1 MESRVKLIFRKFCF
15 QKFLN
20 LKHNIVVIALLL
32 TTCNKSYSQI
42 SIELIGFDSISN
54 MMVIFQN
61 GKNLYNATTIQSKNH
76 HFYIDSNKI
85 KSINLL
91 TIIDTV
97 SNFKKQII
105 YQNLPLQLKYF
116 KTDDYDSLATNSIIN
131 NDWNDIQKMDFFA
144 DKDIESNKSI
154 IKLSESNGNTNGR
167 KTAFDEISKIY
178 HERDSL
184 LQLICDRNSNNFLKS
199 LQNLK
204 YDFKIPSQIRG
215 SDRKSQANFVMNNYL
230 EYYNL
235 DNPKLRFS
243 PYYFDRIEKYINLCL
258 NFGSDTLIHHLDNL
272 INKIKEKEDSIFY
285 RTVCS
290 DIVNLISDNS
300 NPSYERTFIHLVN
313 KYITTNDFYWTS
325 EEEKKRFESNANLL
339 ENNTIGKIA
348 PDITFLTSDSTTLHL
363 HQVIAS
369 ITVLVFWDPD
379 CKVCQKTMPIL
390 EKIYKEFKDKGV
402 EIVGLC
408 ARKNNS
414 YPQCWEYAKSNGYDW
429 IIGVDPTLAS
439 NYANLYN
446 VTNLPLIYL
455 LDKDKMIFNKKV
467 KAEKLY
473 EWLKIAMTKQQN

>member
-1 MESRVKLIFRKFCF
+1 MGKITILIFKINCLQLFS
-15 QKFLN
+15 KNYPKLS
-20 LKHNIVVIALLL
+20 IIAILLVL
-32 TTCNKSYSQI
+32 CNKIHSQI
-42 SIELIGFDSISN
+42 NIELVGYDSTSN
-54 MMVIFQN
+54 LMVVYQN
-61 GKNLYNATTIQSKNH
+61 GKNIYRATSVKGVNH
-76 HFYIDSNKI
+76 QFYFDSNKV

-91 TIIDTV
+91 TIIDTI
-97 SNFKKQII
+97 SNFRKQII
-105 YQNLPLQLKYF
+105 YQNIPLFLKF
-116 KTDDYDSLATNSIIN
+116 IKKEGFDSLVTNSIIN
-131 NDWNDIQKMDFFA
+131 KDWNEIQKMDLIS
-144 DKDIESNKSI
+144 DKNIESNKTI
-154 IKLSESNGNTNGR
+154 IKLSESNGNANSRNIALT
-167 KTAFDEISKIY
+167 EISKIY

-184 LQLICDRNSNNFLKS
+184 LQLFCDRNNNFLLKS
-199 LQNLK
+199 YQNLK

-215 SDRKSQANFVMNNYL
+215 SDRKSQAIFVMDNYL
-230 EYYNL
+230 EYYEL

-243 PYYFDRIEKYINLCL
+243 PYYFDRIEKYFNLCL

-272 INKIKEKEDSIFY
+272 IYKIKEKKDTLFY
-285 RTVCS
+285 RTICS
-290 DIVNLISDNS
+290 DIMNLISDNS
-300 NPSYERTFIHLVN
+300 NPSFERTYIHLVN
-313 KYITTNDFYWTS
+313 KYIVTNDFYWTS
-325 EEEKKRFESNANLL
+325 DEEKTRFESNANLL

-379 CKVCQKTMPIL
+379 CKVCQKSMPIL